1 MVKIVRP
8 RQRPDSNQLVYQ
20 MLNSHAGPTPPV
32 SFEEQAKFAHHH
44 VRCDECANF
53 PIIGT
58 RFKCTT
64 RADFDLC
71 SSCEKKKT
79 QPFPMVKIYDP
90 KHSPSLVVYN
100 YCGED
105 TKVGVSVPVP
115 DYVPVK
121 AEMLQEAIQVHRS
134 ITCDGCGA
142 KPIQGVRYKCT
153 VRNDFD
159 LCSTCEAKSVQPYP
173 MVKIVRPRQRPD
185 SNQLVYQMSNSHAGP
200 TPPVSFE
207 EQAKFAHHHVS
218 CDECANFPIIGT
230 RFKCTTRADFD
241 LCSSCEKKK
250 TQPFP
255 MVKIYDP
262 KHHPIVVS
270 YSRGGAHDYHAQG
283 KSCKFFDRVFPN
295 SHGRRHFYQANPL
308 RFNDHRERKGYGPP
322 QGFNSF
328 VRAMDCTAAAADCG
342 PAGSSKLA
350 MRFVKDVTYPDGTS
364 TIPGAVMVKTWRV
377 RNDGLSA
384 WPQDVLLVS
393 AGGDELSREG
403 ASAVFGPLSVG
414 EELDLSVAVVAP
426 SKEGRYVSYYR
437 LQTKEGRNFG
447 QRLWIDFIVSPDES
461 MHKSCVTES
470 PTEAVTA
477 SCSSV
482 EAVTVD
488 DSSEMVLP
496 TAVETS
502 DEDGAWVSISP
513 TEEDFIPSAIVATV
527 LPDASQMQAEDVDSD
542 EEDADD
548 ELFHPSHATVYWE
561 DTEASSE
568 ASLEQDSS
576 LARWGKELALLEEM
590 GFSQHTEI
598 VPLLEMYVGSPG
610 PANTAGLQQV
620 VAVLLGLH
628 VA

>member
-1 MVKIVRP
+1 
-8 RQRPDSNQLVYQ
+8 
-20 MLNSHAGPTPPV
+20 
-32 SFEEQAKFAHHH
+32 
-44 VRCDECANF
+44 
-53 PIIGT
+53 
-58 RFKCTT
+58 
-64 RADFDLC
+64 
-71 SSCEKKKT
+71 
-79 QPFPMVKIYDP
+79 
-90 KHSPSLVVYN
+90 
-100 YCGED
+100 
-105 TKVGVSVPVP
+105 
-115 DYVPVK
+115 
-121 AEMLQEAIQVHRS
+121 
-134 ITCDGCGA
+134 
-142 KPIQGVRYKCT
+142 
-153 VRNDFD
+153 
-159 LCSTCEAKSVQPYP
+159 
-173 MVKIVRPRQRPD
+173 
-185 SNQLVYQMSNSHAGP
+185 
-200 TPPVSFE
+200 
-207 EQAKFAHHHVS
+207 
-218 CDECANFPIIGT
+218 
-230 RFKCTTRADFD
+230 
-241 LCSSCEKKK
+241 
-250 TQPFP
+250 

-350 MRFVKDVTYPDGTS
+350 MRFVKDVTYPDGTF
-364 TIPGAVMVKTWRV
+364 TVPGAVMVKTWRV

-542 EEDADD
+542 
-548 ELFHPSHATVYWE
+548 
-561 DTEASSE
+561 
-568 ASLEQDSS
+568 
-576 LARWGKELALLEEM
+576 
-590 GFSQHTEI
+590 
-598 VPLLEMYVGSPG
+598 
-610 PANTAGLQQV
+610 
-620 VAVLLGLH
+620 
-628 VA
+628 